1 MEKVVRVGMMPG
13 RIEEFAVEV
22 GTPIKDVLDMAG
34 LAPAGYDVKVDGTK
48 TEDLSFP
55 ITESTNLIL
64 LAKQVK
70 GNADKVVRIGIMPG
84 RISEY
89 AIEIGTP
96 VSKVIEMAE
105 LDSNGYDVKVDGTK
119 ITDLSAPITETT
131 NLILLAKQ
139 VKGN

>member
-22 GTPIKDVLDMAG
+22 GTPIKEVLDMAG

-70 GNADKVVRIGIMPG
+70 GNADKVVRIGVMPG

-119 ITDLSAPITETT
+119 ITDLSAPVTEAT

>member
-70 GNADKVVRIGIMPG
+70 GNADKVVRIGVMPG

-89 AIEIGTP
+89 AVEIGTP
-96 VSKVIEMAE
+96 VGKVIEMAE

-119 ITDLSAPITETT
+119 ITDLSAPVTEAT